1 MQALV
6 YRGFVASGDPERSFP
21 VMPGV
26 TVARHGSAT
35 SDQNIPNGGRRLAMK
50 TGRAR
55 KAQLPNHS
63 EVSLVF

>member
-1 MQALV
+1 ML
-6 YRGFVASGDPERSFP
+6 S
-21 VMPGV
+21 V

-35 SDQNIPNGGRRLAMK
+35 TDQNIPNGGRRLAMK